1 MSAETLISF
10 LLGIPVGVI
19 SGLYSGLIV
28 ARYQRFADLRS
39 QVLRVIREI
48 DFIDEASRINFPRR
62 KDVPE
67 LILTASDFLFLKHRR
82 AGENT
87 LRLASEITEAL
98 NLASKGK
105 MEYEVFQVRYSAWQ
119 HAGRSL
125 SPSPSRLLR
134 LWSGL

>member
-1 MSAETLISF
+1 MNAETLISL
-10 LLGIPVGVI
+10 LLGIPIGVI

-48 DFIDEASRINFPRR
+48 DFIKEESRIAFPKR

-67 LILTASDFLFLKHRR
+67 LFLVASDFLFLKHRR
-82 AGENT
+82 AGEST
-87 LRLASEITEAL
+87 LKLASEINEAL
-98 NLASKGK
+98 YLASNGNID
-105 MEYEVFQVRYSAWQ
+105 YEVFQARYSAWQ
-119 HAGRSL
+119 DAGRSL
-125 SPSPSRLLR
+125 GPSPIRLLR